1 MQTVIFDLDG
11 TLADTAIITIEAFR
25 RLTPGSGLP
34 MPEPEDIRAA
44 IGYANPEFY
53 DRLYPGFPTS
63 AVRALGSRVEE
74 EELKLMPELAGELL
88 FPGVRELLAALRHK
102 GIRLYIAS
110 TGSAEHV
117 EAVVAH
123 TGIGGF
129 FVNIL
134 CGEPDK
140 AGMIGR
146 ILAAG
151 DPADFLMV
159 GDKAKDSEGA
169 NANGIK
175 AIGACYGYCSRGQYG
190 FDRYIDAPHELL
202 ALVSTGILYNR

>member
-11 TLADTAIITIEAFR
+11 TLADTAVITIEAFR
-25 RLTPGSGLP
+25 RLAPGSGLP
-34 MPEPEDIRAA
+34 LPEPERIRAA

-53 DRLYPGFPTS
+53 DRLFPGFPTQP
-63 AVRALGSRVEE
+63 VRALGRRVEK
-74 EELKLMPELAGELL
+74 EELRLLPEFTGELL
-88 FPGVRELLAALRHK
+88 FPGVRELLAALRDK

-117 EAVVAH
+117 DAVVAH
-123 TGIGGF
+123 TGIGGCF
-129 FVNIL
+129 ADIL

-146 ILAAG
+146 ILGAG

-159 GDKAKDSEGA
+159 GDKAKDSDGA
-169 NANGIK
+169 RANGIA
-175 AIGACYGYCSRGQYG
+175 AIGACYGYCAQGEYA
-190 FDRYIDAPHELL
+190 FDRYIDTPHALL
-202 ALVSTGILYNR
+202 TIMPHGNP